1 MALGHK
7 IEIPEFLNGP
17 VLRALIS
24 SCKSRFVY
32 DAPFTQIK
40 PQEKRS
46 VFNDNVCLKRLP
58 T

>member
-40 PQEKRS
+40 PQEKDQCLTTMS
-46 VFNDNVCLKRLP
+46 V
-58 T
+58 